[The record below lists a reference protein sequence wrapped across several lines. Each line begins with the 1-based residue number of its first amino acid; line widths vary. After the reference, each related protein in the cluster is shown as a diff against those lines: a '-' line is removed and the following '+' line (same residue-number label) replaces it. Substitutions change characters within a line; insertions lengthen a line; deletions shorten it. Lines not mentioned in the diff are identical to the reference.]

1 MSRFGVVSLVFGL
14 IVVLL
19 VVFSLRGV
27 HEVTCEVCVTYKGRT
42 ECRVGQGR
50 TREDAVRQAQTS
62 ACAVMTNGMDEVVA
76 CGNVEPT
83 SVSCE

>member
-1 MSRFGVVSLVFGL
+1 MSRFGAVSLVFGL
-14 IVVLL
+14 LVVAL

-27 HEVTCEVCVTYKGRT
+27 DEATCEVCVTFKGRT
-42 ECRVGQGR
+42 ECRIGQGR
-50 TREDAVRQAQTS
+50 TREDAIRQAQTS

-76 CGNVEPT
+76 CGRVEPK